1 MERVYVYMYVSMCMH
16 TLSILR
22 YIMLRPGRAQMIV
35 RRILNSFLAFFDFI
49 LLIAKSRTLTDQM
62 CEFDVVR
69 AIHARD

>member
-1 MERVYVYMYVSMCMH
+1 M
-16 TLSILR
+16 R